1 MKCALV
7 TAAVALGILSAAPA
21 MASSERCETPMS
33 EWQSPEALQQKLS
46 EDGWDVKRI
55 KTEDGCYEAYAIDEQ
70 GRRVEAYFD
79 PKTFEVVEL
88 KIED

>member
-1 MKCALV
+1 
-7 TAAVALGILSAAPA
+7 
-21 MASSERCETPMS
+21 MS
-33 EWQSPEALQQKLS
+33 EWQPPEALQQKLS

-70 GRRVEAYFD
+70 GRQVEAYFD
-79 PKTFEVVEL
+79 PKTFDVVEL

>member
-1 MKCALV
+1 MKRTCI
-7 TAAVALGILSAAPA
+7 TAAVVLGILGASPA
-21 MASSERCETPMS
+21 LASERCEAPMA

-70 GRRVEAYFD
+70 GRQVEAYFD